1 MLHSPYTNQKKET
14 ERKFEQESRLKQSR
28 MPADRKMKFSSGAEN
43 LE

>member
-28 MPADRKMKFSSGAEN
+28 DAGGPQNEI
-43 LE
+43 